1 MALRR
6 PFEDFGKCVEVLA
19 SGATGRFD
27 QELGH
32 AGDFFSCKNAP
43 EAILSLEKPPN
54 AGLGRTGEPHKPL
67 ASVERGAEK
76 GLPLR

>member
-1 MALRR
+1 
-6 PFEDFGKCVEVLA
+6 VEVLA
-19 SGATGRFD
+19 SGATSRFD

-54 AGLGRTGEPHKPL
+54 AGLGRTEVPHKPL
-67 ASVERGAEK
+67 ASVKRDTEK
-76 GLPLR
+76 GRPLR